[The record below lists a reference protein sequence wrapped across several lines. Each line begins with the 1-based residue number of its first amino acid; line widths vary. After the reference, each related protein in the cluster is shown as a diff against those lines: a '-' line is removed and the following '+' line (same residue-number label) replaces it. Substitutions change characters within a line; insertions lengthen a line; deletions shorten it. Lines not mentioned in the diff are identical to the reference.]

1 MSDPRVRKVSLT
13 GSTRVGQQMI
23 RDAADTV
30 KKVSMELGGNAPC
43 IIYDDANLEAALDAC
58 IPSKFGNAGQV
69 CVTPDRFFVHNSLHD
84 EFVSEFA
91 KRAATLILG
100 DGLNNNTEMGPLIS
114 SGRMGEVDAIVQE
127 AISAGA
133 KLEVGGKPAAQFKTG
148 HFMSP
153 LY

>member
-1 MSDPRVRKVSLT
+1 
-13 GSTRVGQQMI
+13 MI

-58 IPSKFGNAGQV
+58 IPSKFGNCGSSMCGRQTDFSCTIA
-69 CVTPDRFFVHNSLHD
+69 CMTSLFRNLQ
-84 EFVSEFA
+84 ESCCN
-91 KRAATLILG
+91 LILG

-133 KLEVGGKPAAQFKTG
+133 KLEVGW
-148 HFMSP
+148 
-153 LY
+153 